1 MPLINGRQ
9 YAERYDCAFIGTS
22 TISLL
27 EALYQHRRGKRIL
40 MVDDQPRIGGVWV
53 SLELFGLH
61 DVENAIHYFIYDRA
75 GIEFMRSVLGWNVI
89 ESPRKFRIFPAPV
102 LGLRRIRYD
111 NPLSLIAARIREASA
126 GMPDSHRGMLQ
137 KAGMLF
143 RALRE
148 ATTREGRSHYF
159 AGGTPDMMRHVETL
173 ARKAPLDML
182 LDTSIERL
190 HFDRHAGR
198 VLIGTSRGEL
208 NTDCIFIT
216 HGARLKNLTTESGT
230 IEVAK
235 EVHRRPQIHLLI
247 RDPAPTQ
254 VYEGIF
260 VADNLIKYVHDVTR
274 FTREAAELDHRK
286 KLLVI
291 ALQHDCDHSAPLYA
305 TVLDKLKSSDI
316 VGKDAALEQAHWY
329 ESYLPELS
337 TATLDSLKQDLHPMV
352 DALSSDNFCG
362 AIGLYG
368 QRWQTALT

>member
-1 MPLINGRQ
+1 MPLIEGRQ

-27 EALYQHRRGKRIL
+27 EALYQHRQGKRVL
-40 MVDDQPRIGGVWV
+40 MIDDQPRIGGVWV
-53 SLELFGLH
+53 SLDLFGLH
-61 DVENAIHYFIYDRA
+61 DVENAIHYFIYDGA

-89 ESPRKFRIFPAPV
+89 ESPRKFRIFPESV
-102 LGLRRIRYD
+102 CGLHRIRYD
-111 NPLSLIAARIREASA
+111 NPLSLIAARMREAESST
-126 GMPDSHRGMLQ
+126 PDSHRGMFR
-137 KAGMLF
+137 KAGMLV

-148 ATTREGRSHYF
+148 AMTREGKSHYF
-159 AGGTPDMMRHVETL
+159 AGGTPDMMRHVEAL
-173 ARKAPLDML
+173 ARKAPLDL
-182 LDTSIERL
+182 LLETTVERL
-190 HFDRHAGR
+190 HFDRPSSR

-208 NTDCIFIT
+208 SADGIFIT
-216 HGARLKNLTTESGT
+216 HGARLNNLTTDSGK
-230 IEVAK
+230 IEIEK

-274 FTREAAELDHRK
+274 FTREAAELDNRE

-291 ALQHDCDHSAPLYA
+291 ALQHDCDNSRSLYDD
-305 TVLDKLKSSDI
+305 VFSKLKSARVI
-316 VGKDAALEQAHWY
+316 GKDATLEQTHWY

-337 TATLDSLKQDLHPMV
+337 DATLDRMKHELHPMV
-352 DALSSDNFCG
+352 DALRSDNFCG

-368 QRWQTALT
+368 ERWRTALS